1 MGLKE
6 IQAAPINIAEYHP
19 TRIGK
24 IPHQKYTP
32 NPKRATKKRIP
43 WSWQICQ
50 QKTGSPTKKKIG
62 SSDFCWE
69 PKGEE
74 KASHVLQLSHVTDL
88 FTIYPTSYLRTVR
101 SCLTDKNCL
110 TTPNFNQHRY
120 IDLYRFSSYAHRL
133 YWDLFVFCFHS
144 LSTCSTVAP
153 ACNSKRFDPTPSVE
167 FVSEVLV
174 RTAPCVPVFQTEG
187 CRPQTLS
194 GHERS
199 KLQ

>member
-1 MGLKE
+1 MSLTYS
-6 IQAAPINIAEYHP
+6 QF
-19 TRIGK
+19 
-24 IPHQKYTP
+24 TP
-32 NPKRATKKRIP
+32 R
-43 WSWQICQ
+43 
-50 QKTGSPTKKKIG
+50 
-62 SSDFCWE
+62 
-69 PKGEE
+69 
-74 KASHVLQLSHVTDL
+74 
-88 FTIYPTSYLRTVR
+88 TSYLRTVR

-133 YWDLFVFCFHS
+133 YWHLFVFCFHS

-174 RTAPCVPVFQTEG
+174 RTAPCVAVFQTEG

-199 KLQ
+199 KLQPGNEWIRI